1 MKPRNLLLLLRGKK
15 EAPTDLRRLGLGL
28 AVLLGLYF
36 GMEYLGLWG
45 LSDTSGKP
53 IPYPPVINRWI
64 GDFLRRRPLNLL
76 CSRRRYPI
84 MLATLFGG
92 VLYEPA

>member
-15 EAPTDLRRLGLGL
+15 EAPADFRRLALGL

-45 LSDTSGKP
+45 FS
-53 IPYPPVINRWI
+53 
-64 GDFLRRRPLNLL
+64 LRD
-76 CSRRRYPI
+76 
-84 MLATLFGG
+84 
-92 VLYEPA
+92 

>member
-15 EAPTDLRRLGLGL
+15 EAPADLRRLALGL

-45 LSDTSGKP
+45 FS
-53 IPYPPVINRWI
+53 PV
-64 GDFLRRRPLNLL
+64 D
-76 CSRRRYPI
+76 
-84 MLATLFGG
+84 
-92 VLYEPA
+92 